1 MGGWVSDVWKWFAD
15 NPVGQA
21 VAAGLILWAVGY
33 VVVSARSRARAL
45 LVSGAI
51 LDRLR
56 ERNRESRPWS
66 VEIVLDDVEG
76 YLPREYSG
84 SETPFRLRNGGDF
97 DARHVLM
104 VVKLGGSFGRFR
116 GAQTDMTIG
125 TDIAAGDASETT
137 SFPDPKAGK
146 TRIGR
151 VTWLDSRGRHQ
162 QHVRIPSLGTY
173 SHRWEKRS

>member
-1 MGGWVSDVWKWFAD
+1 MNWVADVWKWLTTDPLGVTVF
-15 NPVGQA
+15 GT
-21 VAAGLILWAVGY
+21 LIASVVIWS
-33 VVVSARSRARAL
+33 VVSARSRARAL

-51 LDRLR
+51 FDRLR
-56 ERNRESRPWS
+56 EHNRESRPWS

-104 VVKLGGSFGRFR
+104 VVKLGSSFGRLR
-116 GAQTDMTIG
+116 RAQTDMTIG
-125 TDIAAGDASETT
+125 TDIAAGEASETT

>member
-1 MGGWVSDVWKWFAD
+1 MDWVADVWKWLTTDLLGVTVFGALIA
-15 NPVGQA
+15 A
-21 VAAGLILWAVGY
+21 VATWAVR
-33 VVVSARSRARAL
+33 SARSRAQAL

-51 LDRLR
+51 FDRLK
-56 ERNRESRPWS
+56 ELNRESRPWS
-66 VEIVLDDVEG
+66 VEIVLDDVQG

-84 SETPFRLRNGGDF
+84 SETPFRLRNRSDF

-125 TDIAAGDASETT
+125 TDIAAGEASETT